1 MAVKVDASRAP
12 YVVSYRTSD
21 GELKTVRRVPPAKLH
36 DFQTDDVV
44 TISRKRGDDWDVDQD
59 VKVVGVNKRQPN
71 TLMVEGKDGKHTF
84 LTYSDV
90 RGKPKNQADQALQ
103 EDFEERKRDP
113 IGSDY
118 LLWP

>member
-1 MAVKVDASRAP
+1 MAGKIEFSRAP
-12 YVVSYRTSD
+12 YVVSYRSGD
-21 GELKTVRRVPPAKLH
+21 GEVKTIRRVPPPKLH
-36 DFQTDDVV
+36 EFQTDDVV
-44 TISRKRGDDWDVDQD
+44 TITRKRGDDWDVEQD
-59 VKVVGVNKRQPN
+59 VRVAGIAQRQPN

-90 RGKPKNQADQALQ
+90 RAEPKNLSDLAMR
-103 EDFEERKRDP
+103 EDFLEKQRDP